1 MDGKKKTQNTH
12 LRSHK
17 LGTNIKKELLRF
29 IAEDI
34 QNGDITSVLLP
45 KNKITAK
52 IISKENGILAGVKFA
67 GDVFRLKGC
76 NVKIIKKDGTK
87 LKPNQ
92 IILQVSGNARTVLS
106 CERTA
111 LNLLSRMSGIAT
123 HTNLLVSKIRKINR
137 KTKLYSTRKTA
148 PGLRFF
154 DKEAVMIGGGHK
166 HRMSLNEMVM
176 IKDNHLMVSNSME
189 DIIKNARKRHKNVEV
204 EAENQRDAVFAANS
218 GATIVML
225 DNFSPAQIKKTIT
238 VLQKKKLRHRVKLEA
253 SGRINSKNITAF
265 AKTGVDMI
273 SVGSITNSVNGL
285 DLSLEVIV

>member
-1 MDGKKKTQNTH
+1 
-12 LRSHK
+12 

-29 IAEDI
+29 IFEDI
-34 QNGDITSVLLP
+34 QGGDITSVLLP
-45 KNKITAK
+45 KKRIKAK
-52 IISKENGILAGVKFA
+52 IISRQEGVLAGVKFA
-67 GDVFRLKGC
+67 GDIFRLKGC
-76 NVKIIKKDGTK
+76 NVKMIKKDGAK
-87 LKPNQ
+87 LKSNQ
-92 IILQVSGNARTVLS
+92 IILQISGNAGTVLS

-123 HTNLLVSKIRKINR
+123 QTNFLVSKIRKINT

-154 DKEAVMIGGGHK
+154 DKEAIMIGGGHK
-166 HRMSLNEMVM
+166 HRMSLNDMVM
-176 IKDNHLMVSNSME
+176 IKDNHLLVTNSME
-189 DIIKNARKRHKNVEV
+189 GIIKNARKRHKHVEV
-204 EAENQRDAVFAANS
+204 EVENQRDAMIAASS

-238 VLQKKKLRHRVKLEA
+238 TLQKKKLRKKVKLEV
-253 SGRINSKNITAF
+253 SGGINSKNITAY

-273 SVGSITNSVNGL
+273 SVGSITNSVKGL

>member
-1 MDGKKKTQNTH
+1 
-12 LRSHK
+12 

-29 IAEDI
+29 ISEDV
-34 QNGDITSVLLP
+34 QSGDITSVLLP
-45 KNKITAK
+45 KKKVNAE
-52 IISKENGILAGVKFA
+52 IISREEGVLAGVTFA
-67 GDVFRLKGC
+67 REIFRLKDC

-123 HTNLLVSKIRKINR
+123 HTDLLVSKIRKINR

-154 DKEAVMIGGGHK
+154 DKEAVRIGGGHK
-166 HRMSLNEMVM
+166 HRMSLSDMVM
-176 IKDNHLMVSNSME
+176 IKDNHLLVSNSVE
-189 DIIKNARKRHKNVEV
+189 NITKNARKRHKHVEV
-204 EAENQRDAVFAANS
+204 EVENQRDAILAASS

-225 DNFSPAQIKKTIT
+225 DNFSPIQIKKTIT
-238 VLQKKKLRHRVKLEA
+238 ALQKKKLRDKVKLEV
-253 SGRINSKNITAF
+253 SGGINSKNITAYV
-265 AKTGVDMI
+265 KTGVDII
-273 SVGSITNSVNGL
+273 SVGSITNSVKGL
-285 DLSLEVIV
+285 DLSLEVCV

>member
-1 MDGKKKTQNTH
+1 M
-12 LRSHK
+12 
-17 LGTNIKKELLRF
+17 GTNIKKELLRF
-29 IAEDI
+29 ISEDI
-34 QNGDITSVLLP
+34 QGGDITSVLLP
-45 KNKITAK
+45 KKKIKAK
-52 IISKENGILAGVKFA
+52 IISRQEGILAGVRFA
-67 GDVFRLKGC
+67 SEIFHLKGC

-92 IILQVSGNARTVLS
+92 IILQVSGNARTILS

-166 HRMSLNEMVM
+166 HRMSLNEMIM

-238 VLQKKKLRHRVKLEA
+238 ALQKKKLRNKVKLEA
-253 SGRINSKNITAF
+253 SGGINSKNIAAF

-273 SVGSITNSVNGL
+273 SVGSITNSVKGL